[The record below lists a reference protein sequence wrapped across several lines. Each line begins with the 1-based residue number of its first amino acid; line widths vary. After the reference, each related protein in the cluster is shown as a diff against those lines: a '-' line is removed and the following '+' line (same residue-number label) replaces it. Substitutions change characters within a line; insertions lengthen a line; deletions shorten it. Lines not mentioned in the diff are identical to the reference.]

1 MPTARGAHLGVYDS
15 IQTRPQAAGRP
26 ASQGDWLTCAA
37 AHCRLTCAGVTIG
50 EHAVDGERAGL
61 ASVVAVPVAGARYL
75 DQGVLPDRRQERV
88 AGI

>member
-26 ASQGDWLTCAA
+26 ASQSDW
-37 AHCRLTCAGVTIG
+37 LTCAGVTIG